1 MFCWQSLVWVL
12 VASAFVWERLK
23 KSESTFPIRR
33 LFVPLTEAVTFTTRL
48 QKGNRIQIPVLVRW
62 RYKLEPVQVLRVTVH
77 AVSLWGSQQ
86 TFHACMS
93 AGGRITIPRLV
104 RDMLTER
111 KEERERV
118 IGAVLE
124 VRIEPA

>member
-1 MFCWQSLVWVL
+1 M
-12 VASAFVWERLK
+12 
-23 KSESTFPIRR
+23 
-33 LFVPLTEAVTFTTRL
+33 PLTEAVTFTTRL

-62 RYKLEPVQVLRVTVH
+62 RYRLEPVQVLRVTVH

-118 IGAVLE
+118 VGAVLE
-124 VRIEPA
+124 VRLEPP